1 ISAHPYKDAISA
13 VKRGLLQ
20 GMGIAL
26 GFFGTTVFAVAI
38 SGTIKTWTSG
48 EVLKSADLNTTISS
62 MKTAIEGIPNWTKAT
77 NGTDAYY
84 TAGNVGIGTTS
95 PTSKFEVLDSTG
107 GTDNISNF
115 KVSSIGPYA
124 TMFIGGT
131 SLGAEI
137 RALNNA
143 TSGTNAATPL
153 WVDSK
158 SLTLRVGSDGN
169 NINAFTIST
178 VGNVGIGTTS
188 PSANLHVV
196 GTTLAA
202 AWSTS
207 DERYK
212 KNIQNIPNPTE
223 KILKLRGVNYEWRR
237 EEYKDLKFK
246 AGQDF
251 GFIGQEVEKVLP
263 ETIFKDE
270 KGYLYVSYQTI
281 LPVLVEA
288 FKKQKSLYENEKI
301 SSEKRL
307 SHLEES
313 SKKLRTDSEKLSILE
328 ESNRKLKTENRKL
341 QELVEAQSRTSQ
353 RMEDRLNAL
362 EKMQIATAAAANA
375 AQAKK

>member
-1 ISAHPYKDAISA
+1 MNTNNKNTAQRRDAMHNVSTTSTASA

-20 GMGIAL
+20 GMAIAL

-288 FKKQKSLYENEKI
+288 FKEQKSANEKKV
-301 SSEKRL
+301 SV
-307 SHLEES
+307 LEAE
-313 SKKLRTDSEKLSILE
+313 LHR
-328 ESNRKLKTENRKL
+328 LKTENRRLLSLEERIKTL
-341 QELVEAQSRTSQ
+341 ETTQMSYSR
-353 RMEDRLNAL
+353 
-362 EKMQIATAAAANA
+362 K
-375 AQAKK
+375 

>member
-1 ISAHPYKDAISA
+1 
-13 VKRGLLQ
+13 
-20 GMGIAL
+20 
-26 GFFGTTVFAVAI
+26 
-38 SGTIKTWTSG
+38 TSG

-62 MKTAIEGIPNWTKAT
+62 MKTAIEGIPNWTK
-77 NGTDAYY
+77 NGTSAYY
-84 TAGNVGIGTTS
+84 TDGLVGIGTSS
-95 PTSKFEVLDSTG
+95 PLNTVHIVKSSNSNTG
-107 GTDNISNF
+107 SGGAAPMATITNSN
-115 KVSSIGPYA
+115 
-124 TMFIGGT
+124 TNLENGT
-131 SLGAEI
+131 SAFNFSAFRAQAGNGSVGAILEADYDSI
-137 RALNNA
+137 F
-143 TSGTNAATPL
+143 SG
-153 WVDSK
+153 VK
-158 SLTLRVGSDGN
+158 IGSDQN
-169 NINAFTIST
+169 YPAQIVTNST
-178 VGNVGIGTTS
+178 ARIHIAGSGNVGIGTTS

-288 FKKQKSLYENEKI
+288 FKEQKSANEKKV
-301 SSEKRL
+301 SV
-307 SHLEES
+307 LEAE
-313 SKKLRTDSEKLSILE
+313 LHR
-328 ESNRKLKTENRKL
+328 LKTENRRLLSLEERIKTL
-341 QELVEAQSRTSQ
+341 ETTQMSYSR
-353 RMEDRLNAL
+353 
-362 EKMQIATAAAANA
+362 K
-375 AQAKK
+375 

>member
-1 ISAHPYKDAISA
+1 
-13 VKRGLLQ
+13 
-20 GMGIAL
+20 
-26 GFFGTTVFAVAI
+26 
-38 SGTIKTWTSG
+38 
-48 EVLKSADLNTTISS
+48 
-62 MKTAIEGIPNWTKAT
+62 
-77 NGTDAYY
+77 
-84 TAGNVGIGTTS
+84 
-95 PTSKFEVLDSTG
+95 
-107 GTDNISNF
+107 
-115 KVSSIGPYA
+115 
-124 TMFIGGT
+124 
-131 SLGAEI
+131 
-137 RALNNA
+137 
-143 TSGTNAATPL
+143 
-153 WVDSK
+153 
-158 SLTLRVGSDGN
+158 
-169 NINAFTIST
+169 
-178 VGNVGIGTTS
+178 
-188 PSANLHVV
+188 
-196 GTTLAA
+196 
-202 AWSTS
+202 
-207 DERYK
+207 
-212 KNIQNIPNPTE
+212 
-223 KILKLRGVNYEWRR
+223 GVNYEWRR

-246 AGQDF
+246 AGLDI
-251 GFIGQEVEKVLP
+251 GFIGQEVVKVLP